1 MTSDKSPLLY
11 TVPRLLIFIP
21 YRHLR
26 HRWLIHIPW
35 VAPGESPGKKN
46 RLQSRDDL
54 ASHVYYKGHEP
65 LCARVSRE
73 NMTGNLSFA
82 VLLSFASKVADTRGA
97 RGGVVR
103 SFVRSFDGWPSR
115 KRARQA
121 NERLTS
127 SLASVISSPIRVEFS
142 FLSRDRSGKIS

>member
-35 VAPGESPGKKN
+35 VAPRESRKEESPPEPRRP
-46 RLQSRDDL
+46 RLSRL
-54 ASHVYYKGHEP
+54 LQRTRTP
-65 LCARVSRE
+65 LCE
-73 NMTGNLSFA
+73 SFA
-82 VLLSFASKVADTRGA
+82 RKHDWKPVFRRSPFFRLESGGHTRSE
-97 RGGVVR
+97 RR
-103 SFVRSFDGWPSR
+103 RRSFDGWPSR